1 MRRGTIVEVFF
12 AVLAMRG
19 TPLLQRTRSGAR
31 PMDEMTAEPIIVAK
45 DLKKTYRTA
54 NVRIH
59 ALNGVDVRIL
69 TGEHCAILGTSGS
82 GKSTLLSLLA
92 GLETPTSGRIYIKKQ
107 PIHKMTERELV
118 DFRLRHIGFVFQSFN
133 LMPSMTAVENVALP
147 LMFKGVP
154 KKVREKRAVKLLK
167 AMGLSQQLHNRP
179 MEMSGGQQ
187 QRVSIARAI
196 ISKPEIIFADE
207 PTGNLDSATSVQI
220 MDIITGVARKRG
232 ATLVFVTHD
241 VEKSLYAD
249 KVIKV
254 LDGKVASTE
263 IDEKRLE
270 QNVAEAERVQLAK
283 EARES

>member
-1 MRRGTIVEVFF
+1 M
-12 AVLAMRG
+12 
-19 TPLLQRTRSGAR
+19 
-31 PMDEMTAEPIIVAK
+31 EPIIVAK

-59 ALNGVDVRIL
+59 ALNGVDVRIMP
-69 TGEHCAILGTSGS
+69 GEHCAVLGTSGS

-92 GLETPTSGRIYIKKQ
+92 GLETPTSGRIYIRRH
-107 PIHKMTERELV
+107 PIHKMSESELV
-118 DFRLRHIGFVFQSFN
+118 DFRLRHIGFVFQAFN
-133 LMPSMTAVENVALP
+133 LIPSMTAVENTALP

-154 KKVREKRAVKLLK
+154 KKARDRKAKRLLE
-167 AMGLSQQLHNRP
+167 AMGLSQQLNNRP
-179 MEMSGGQQ
+179 AEMSGGQQ

-220 MDIITGVARKRG
+220 MDLITDIARRRG

-249 KVIKV
+249 QVVHV
-254 LDGKVASTE
+254 LDGRVSETQ
-263 IDEKRLE
+263 INEKRLA
-270 QNVAEAERVQLAK
+270 QNVEESQEAS
-283 EARES
+283 EARTVRHEERSEVYE